1 MLSKK
6 NLTPS
11 RLNNP
16 TPPTVSVKDGH
27 NEHTIPTPTCVHSRV
42 VHGID
47 AKAVRIEAH
56 ISHGLPAFH
65 IIGLPEKSIKE
76 SKERVRSAL
85 LNAGFRM
92 PDRHITVNLAPAQ
105 LPKWGSHLD
114 LPIALS
120 ILIASKQIQATHT
133 DCEYYGE
140 LSLSGAIRPMSHTI
154 THALACHRDGRGIVV
169 PIDNRH
175 EGAIIEGL
183 KVYGCSHLLDAC
195 ALMQGHSKIRPTP
208 HATRPST
215 TLPEDWPS
223 IDDVRGQGFAK
234 RALLIACAGGHN
246 LIMRGPPGTGKTL
259 LAQCA
264 RRLQSPLALEEQQGV
279 MRIHATR
286 THSHWITARP
296 FRQPHHS
303 ATMAAMIGGG
313 QPVTVGEASL
323 AHHGILLLDEIAEFK
338 PQVLD
343 SLREPLESGVIHF
356 ARAGM
361 SMAWPAN
368 FQLIATCNPCPCGYY
383 TPHTSCRCTLTQ
395 IQRYQARLSGPLWDR
410 MDIGVEVNAPT
421 SESSSP
427 WRQQSGYQMV
437 LEAQARQIKR
447 QGKLNAK
454 LSARPSQSLRMEEA
468 ANQTLDRATQTLQL
482 SMRAK
487 QRTLRVARTIADLD
501 KQDTIEKGH
510 IQEALSLRPIKFSE

>member
-1 MLSKK
+1 MRS
-6 NLTPS
+6 T
-11 RLNNP
+11 LNDLPQPTALANP
-16 TPPTVSVKDGH
+16 KDQ
-27 NEHTIPTPTCVHSRV
+27 NTQSINTQSICVHSRV

-47 AKAVRIEAH
+47 AKSVRIEAH
-56 ISHGLPAFH
+56 ISHGLHTFH

-120 ILIASKQIQATHT
+120 ILIASKQIQAVHT

-140 LSLSGAIRPMSHTI
+140 LSLSGAIQPMSHTI
-154 THALACHRDGRGIVV
+154 THALACHQQGRDIVV

-175 EGAIIEGL
+175 EGAIVAGL
-183 KVYGCSHLLDAC
+183 KVYGCHHLLDAC
-195 ALMQGHSKIRPTP
+195 ALMQGDASPMPTP
-208 HATRPST
+208 PTKQHTAP
-215 TLPEDWPS
+215 LPDDWPS
-223 IDDVRGQGFAK
+223 IDDVQGQDFAK

-264 RRLQSPLALEEQQGV
+264 RRLQSPLSPQEQQNV
-279 MRIHATR
+279 IRIHASR
-286 THSHWITARP
+286 SNKALWLTARP

-343 SLREPLESGVIHF
+343 SLREPLESGTIHF
-356 ARAGM
+356 ARAGL
-361 SMAWPAN
+361 SMQWPAN
-368 FQLIATCNPCPCGYY
+368 FQLLATCNPCPCGYY

-410 MDIGVEVNAPT
+410 MDIGIEVGTPSSEGT
-421 SESSSP
+421 SQWTQHNS
-427 WRQQSGYQMV
+427 YAMV
-437 LEAQARQIKR
+437 LAAQTHQIKR

-454 LSARPSQSLRMEEA
+454 LSARSSQSLLIEEP
-468 ANQTLDRATQTLQL
+468 ANTYLARAVTSLKL

-487 QRTLRVARTIADLD
+487 QRILRVARTIADLD
-501 KQDTIEKGH
+501 KQETITKPH
-510 IQEALSLRPIKFSE
+510 IQEALGLRPIKFVD